1 MILQC
6 IHWMLKQM
14 WDNILIR
21 ILYAFVPF
29 LYLSHG
35 YSRRSWSRTRL
46 FRPANT
52 LTPAN
57 MDCRKQYDKDERC
70 LNQSSLT
77 AFFRARRARALR
89 SQLISV
95 TSLHTDRKDHDF
107 GATARQIHS
116 SMEVHSNTASMDY
129 GGQYDGCERTLNVT
143 VIYHNF

>member
-21 ILYAFVPF
+21 ILYAFKPF
-29 LYLSHG
+29 LYLSHS
-35 YSRRSWSRTRL
+35 YSHRSWSRSRL

-52 LTPAN
+52 LAPAN
-57 MDCRKQYDKDERC
+57 MDCGKQYDKDERC

-77 AFFRARRARALR
+77 AFFRARRAGALR

-107 GATARQIHS
+107 GATAWKIHS
-116 SMEVHSNTASMDY
+116 SMEVHSSTASMDH